1 MTCTPTTETSMSNK
15 AMGIHRRSRLLWM
28 AVLGILGTSAWST
41 PALAQGTDS
50 IGMDGDRRFVRP
62 RELTELGLGL
72 VASVGIS
79 VFDVRIARWTQ
90 SNSVQGTSVNTQMAR
105 DSSSRTRFVRGVTHV
120 NETTLTVAGI
130 VAYGVGKVVHAESFA
145 DIAKHTTEAV
155 VITSLVS
162 QALRGPLGR
171 TRPYVT
177 HDSDQYD
184 FSAREGFT
192 SFDNRAW
199 PSLHAAT
206 AFAAGAALV
215 GEVRERHPEAL
226 PWAAPLLYAA
236 AAMPGLSRMYLDQH
250 WASDI
255 VMGGVIGTVIGSRLV
270 HYAHSSPKGAGPRWL
285 VNSMLAPDVHG
296 NVMVGLSIQ

>member
-1 MTCTPTTETSMSNK
+1 MRAGTI
-15 AMGIHRRSRLLWM
+15 GIRSCRHILWS
-28 AVLGILGTSAWST
+28 ALLGTLATVAW
-41 PALAQGTDS
+41 PASSFAQGVDS
-50 IGMDGDRRFVRP
+50 SATNGDRRFLRP

-72 VASVGIS
+72 AATAGLS

-90 SNSVQGTSVNTQMAR
+90 SNSVQGTSVNTPMAR
-105 DSSSRTRFVRGVTHV
+105 DSSGRTRFVRDVTHV
-120 NETTLTVAGI
+120 NETTLTVAGLL
-130 VAYGVGKVVHAESFA
+130 AYGVGKVAHAESFA
-145 DIAKHTTEAV
+145 DIAKHATEAV

-162 QALRGPLGR
+162 QAIRGPLGR

-184 FSAREGFT
+184 FHAGKGFT

-215 GEVRERHPEAL
+215 GEVRERHPDAL

-250 WASDI
+250 WASD
-255 VMGGVIGTVIGSRLV
+255 VLMGGVIGTVIGSRIV

-285 VNSMLAPDVHG
+285 VRSMLAPDVHG
-296 NVMVGLSIQ
+296 GVMVGLSIQ